1 MSVIVF
7 PFLSNCA
14 AQPRARGSTWLFSF
28 FDLLHVTQPAVTKR
42 IQNLESRLN
51 TRLFDRVGKRVYLT
65 DGGKLLMP
73 RARSL
78 LTAMADTERLLR
90 NLDARV
96 DGALRLATSHH
107 VGLHR
112 LAPVLRTFSRAY
124 PAVQLDIRFEDSE
137 AAHELV
143 RRAETELAVVTLNP
157 EGDTEL
163 TCQPVWDDPL
173 CFVVAPDHPLAGSG
187 SPAGAPPQAGDHT
200 ISLEHLARHPVVLPG
215 MATYTGRIVA
225 DLFDSRGIALKPSL
239 STNFLETISM
249 LVGIGLGWSVL
260 PASMVGN
267 TLIEL
272 KTDAPPLRRQLGCVT
287 HPQRTPSNAASAF
300 LGIVQAYADPSP

>member
-1 MSVIVF
+1 MQSTDLET
-7 PFLSNCA
+7 FLAVADYGSFSKA
-14 AQPRARGSTWLFSF
+14 AEV
-28 FDLLHVTQPAVTKR
+28 LHITQPAVTKR

-51 TRLFDRVGKRVYLT
+51 TRLFDRVGKKVYLT
-65 DGGKLLMP
+65 DGGNLLMP
-73 RARSL
+73 RARRL
-78 LTAMADTERLLR
+78 ITEMADTERLLR

-124 PAVQLDIRFEDSE
+124 PDVQLDIRFEDSE

-143 RRAETELAVVTLNP
+143 RRADTELAVVTLNP
-157 EGDTEL
+157 EGDAEL
-163 TCQPVWDDPL
+163 TCTPIWDDPL
-173 CFVVAPDHPLAGSG
+173 CFVVAPDHPLLSR
-187 SPAGAPPQAGDHT
+187 GDQRVT
-200 ISLEHLARHPVVLPG
+200 LEQLARHPVVLPG

-225 DLFDSRGIALKPSL
+225 DLFRARKIELHPTL

-260 PASMVGN
+260 PASMVGES
-267 TLIEL
+267 LVAL
-272 KTDAPPLRRQLGCVT
+272 STDAPALRRQLGCVT
-287 HPQRTPSNAASAF
+287 HPQRTPSNAARAF
-300 LGIVQAYADPSP
+300 LDIVKASADPLPAD

>member
-1 MSVIVF
+1 MQSTDLET
-7 PFLSNCA
+7 FLAVADYGSFSKA
-14 AQPRARGSTWLFSF
+14 AEV
-28 FDLLHVTQPAVTKR
+28 LHITQPAVTKR

-51 TRLFDRVGKRVYLT
+51 TRLFDRVGKKVYLT
-65 DGGKLLMP
+65 DGGNLLMP
-73 RARSL
+73 RARRL
-78 LTAMADTERLLR
+78 ITEMADTERLLR

-124 PAVQLDIRFEDSE
+124 PDVQLDIRFEDSE

-143 RRAETELAVVTLNP
+143 RRADTELAVVTLNP
-157 EGDTEL
+157 EGDAEL
-163 TCQPVWDDPL
+163 TCTPIWDDPL
-173 CFVVAPDHPLAGSG
+173 CFVVAPDHALLSR
-187 SPAGAPPQAGDHT
+187 GDQRVT
-200 ISLEHLARHPVVLPG
+200 LEQLARHPVVLPG

-225 DLFDSRGIALKPSL
+225 DLFRARKIELHPTL

-260 PASMVGN
+260 PASMVGES
-267 TLIEL
+267 LVAL
-272 KTDAPPLRRQLGCVT
+272 STDAPALRRQLGCVT
-287 HPQRTPSNAASAF
+287 HPQRTPSNAARAF
-300 LGIVQAYADPSP
+300 LDIVKASADPLPAD